1 MTDITVTVDPAAL
14 RDLFRSWDGPV
25 GQAVGQ
31 VTAEVEEIAR
41 FLAPVSATGSKFAPP
56 GYLKSSTRESAE
68 HHYSD
73 DGSSVMGLVGASR
86 YPFNFISAKSGY
98 VANPR
103 SGKRPGKGSSRRAD
117 DDFLARAIDSAPH
130 IIIGRKT

>member
-14 RDLFRSWDGPV
+14 RDLWRSWDGPV

-68 HHYSD
+68 RHYSD
-73 DGSSVMGLVGASR
+73 DRSSVMGLVGASR

-103 SGKRPGKGSSRRAD
+103 SGKHPGRASSRRAD